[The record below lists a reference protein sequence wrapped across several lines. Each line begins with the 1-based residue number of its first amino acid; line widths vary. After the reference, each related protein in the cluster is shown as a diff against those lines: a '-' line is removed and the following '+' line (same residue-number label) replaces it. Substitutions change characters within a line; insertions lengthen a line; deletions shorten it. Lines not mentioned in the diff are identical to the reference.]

1 MVALNTA
8 TNILSHASGISSLMA
23 SIAEFTLPA
32 EEFALWETLECRPD
46 LVCEVERVVAHDT
59 THIIPFIWVSGGELD
74 GLTQVLD
81 EDPSVNAIELLSETD
96 DERLYRLS
104 WADEA
109 RVIGH
114 MVSECNA
121 TVHQA
126 IAADGQWTLRVLFPD
141 RSSVSDVDEFAS
153 EYGLSLDL
161 RQLYEVDSA
170 ERVRF
175 GLTDGQQEAL
185 VQSYEQ
191 GYYEIPRDTDTNALA
206 ETFDISHQAL
216 SERLRRATGNLI
228 ENTLLVDETD
238 DE

>member
-1 MVALNTA
+1 M
-8 TNILSHASGISSLMA
+8 SPRMA

-32 EEFALWETLECRPD
+32 EEFALRETFERRPD

-81 EDPSVNAIELLSETD
+81 EDPSVNDIELLSETD

-104 WADEA
+104 WAEEA
-109 RVIGH
+109 RVVGH
-114 MVSECNA
+114 MVTECET

-126 IAADGQWTLRVLFPD
+126 VAADGQWTLRVLFPD
-141 RSSVSDVDEFAS
+141 RSAISDVDKFAN
-153 EYGLSLDL
+153 EHGLSLDL

-170 ERVRF
+170 ERARF
-175 GLTDGQQEAL
+175 GLTEAQQEAL
-185 VQSYEQ
+185 TESYEH
-191 GYYEIPRDTDTNALA
+191 GYYEVPRDVDLGVLA
-206 ETFDISHQAL
+206 ETLDISHQAL
-216 SERLRRATGNLI
+216 SERLRRATGSLI

>member
-1 MVALNTA
+1 
-8 TNILSHASGISSLMA
+8 MA
-23 SIAEFTLPA
+23 SIAEFTVPA
-32 EEFALWETLECRPD
+32 EQFALRETLERRPD

-74 GLTQVLD
+74 GLTQILD
-81 EDPSVNAIELLSETD
+81 ADPSVNDIELLSETD

-114 MVSECNA
+114 MVSECEA

-126 IAADGQWTLRVLFPD
+126 TAADGQWTLRVLFPD
-141 RSSVSDVDEFAS
+141 RSAISDVDEFAS

-170 ERVRF
+170 ERARF
-175 GLTDGQQEAL
+175 GLTERQQEAL
-185 VQSYEQ
+185 VESYEH
-191 GYYEIPRDTDTNALA
+191 GYYEVPRDLDASALA
-206 ETFDISHQAL
+206 ETLDISHQAL

-228 ENTLLVDETD
+228 ENTLLVDKNE
-238 DE
+238 EE